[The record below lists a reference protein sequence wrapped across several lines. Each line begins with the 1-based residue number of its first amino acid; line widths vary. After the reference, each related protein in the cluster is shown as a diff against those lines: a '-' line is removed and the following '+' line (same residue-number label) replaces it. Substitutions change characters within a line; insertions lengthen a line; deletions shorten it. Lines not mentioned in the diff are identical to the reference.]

1 MITKQELIQAY
12 GDWII
17 QEVQDGRMVHYINL
31 MFDQLKGGSNAIITQ
46 MHSVIENV
54 FYPEL
59 CGQLDRHPRRQ
70 GRHLFSPHV
79 VLVPDL
85 PTFKYTPNTTRPVT
99 LNKGLHYNGLIS
111 ISPRSRL
118 RGNSLMNHFAHYRQ
132 LFARLG
138 FREIHAVAITNDPH
152 ELMDY
157 SMKTIKQG
165 RATFDNAIILPRSWN
180 ERQRTPLQLS
190 AKDRAI
196 KQIASSTNVSAEV
209 ASQLYEGNSS
219 K

>member
-1 MITKQELIQAY
+1 METGSRKFINGWQVYYA
-12 GDWII
+12 
-17 QEVQDGRMVHYINL
+17 NL
-31 MFDQLKGGSNAIITQ
+31 MFEPLKGGSNAIITQ
-46 MHSVIENV
+46 MRSIIENV

-59 CGQLDRHPRRQ
+59 CGQLDRHPRRK
-70 GRHLFSPHV
+70 GRHQLSPHV

-99 LNKGLHYNGLIS
+99 LNKGLHYDGFIS

-118 RGNSLMNHFAHYRQ
+118 RGNNLINHFAHYRE
-132 LFARLG
+132 LFARRG
-138 FREIHAVAITNDPH
+138 FQKIHVEPITHDPH
-152 ELMDY
+152 EVMDY

-180 ERQRTPLQLS
+180 ERQRKPVELS

-196 KQIASSTNVSAEV
+196 KQIASSTNVSEEV
-209 ASQLYEGNSS
+209 AAQLLRR
-219 K
+219 